1 MRVMYKKTVYFY
13 FYKNTEFLQQV
24 EDDVRGCST
33 TKYWIPSTSWRWCQ
47 RLFDYQI
54 LNSFNKLKMMSEVIL
69 LPNTDLLQ
77 QVEDDVRGFWLP
89 NTEFLQQV
97 EDDVTQVSKQYTTP
111 CQIWILLQ
119 S

>member
-1 MRVMYKKTVYFY
+1 MLFSTIFQNVSLFHLFRGCRGGNQNTRKKT
-13 FYKNTEFLQQV
+13 TESLPNLS
-24 EDDVRGCST
+24 CT
-33 TKYWIPSTSWRWCQ
+33 STSTK
-47 RLFDYQI
+47 I
-54 LNSFNKLKMMSEVIL
+54 LNSFNKLKMMSEVVL
-69 LPNTDLLQ
+69 
-77 QVEDDVRGFWLP
+77 LP